1 MAELDSLSIQISA
14 STKKAEDSINNLIST
29 LNKLNGAFDIKNVD
43 GFVGTLQNLADAVNS
58 IQSDNL
64 KDITNAMTGLGKSAK
79 SLATLS
85 TNAGKSGDA
94 VAKLSKKLAGIAGI
108 TDKSGISMLTESLRE
123 FLQSTNGEQLSASRN
138 KILTIAKTF
147 GTVGTEISKD
157 REEALRFLNELGKAK
172 INLPLD
178 WTKEYGDSAEGKKIR
193 GMIGI
198 GRTVADGS
206 GSDAD
211 DVAKRLGIGEY
222 QNAQDA
228 FKAIA
233 SVASV
238 MRDIVADTDD
248 EVLTLGEALGSS
260 GEHAR
265 EAAEAMKAFSEQ
277 LANAVGL
284 TTQQMTDA
292 TSGGN
297 GFLPDIENQNIAIE
311 QFIQNAE
318 RLNMAGNPFQNIADG
333 LNEIANVNL
342 NDTLVTYLYAMKDS
356 IASIGGKSGQNAGY
370 AMKQIGEG
378 LQALNVPIPDT
389 GEQISEF
396 ALALRKLG
404 SGNMTKAAEALPFIA
419 MGLQQLNGIQITA
432 DVEKLS
438 ELAKAISGFGYA
450 KIDKAVTNLPVL
462 TQELTRLITA
472 LSQAPQVSQN
482 TVELVKALG
491 NLNVNAR
498 ALKPSTRR
506 AGNALDFF
514 SKKAKRARSASFSL
528 AATIGKIYA
537 TYWAVFRVIG
547 WLGKSIDIA
556 SDLTEVQNV
565 VDQTFGD
572 MKYRMEDFAKTA
584 VETVGMSEL
593 TAKQIGSRFQA
604 MGRNMGISQEMIE
617 GTNDFLQ
624 ATTKM
629 ADGSE
634 KAYADVAHS
643 MAEVSINLTR
653 LAGDMASFYNED
665 YDVVA
670 EKLNAVF
677 TGQTRPLRAYGLD
690 LTQATLQEWALANGM
705 DVDIKKMTQAEKT
718 LLRYQYV
725 MANTTAAHQDFI
737 RTQDTWANTLKRAS
751 ENLKRLQVILGQI
764 AINTFKPLVANFN
777 AAMNDIIHL
786 AESTLNSL
794 GTIFG
799 WQVEITDVGIVDDL
813 ADGLEDVEDG
823 YEGAGKEAKKFK
835 NFLLG
840 IDELNLL
847 PDDKDK
853 DSGSGS
859 GSGLGAMAN
868 GIQDSMV
875 NMRET
880 ENGYESIYD
889 TLFKLGKRI
898 GEVQLDWYKG
908 IEWDKIFDKVEG
920 AGKGLASF
928 LNGYLSDAELFY
940 HKGRF
945 IAEGINTIAH
955 AIYGFFH
962 EFDGYQ
968 LGKDLGFEIN
978 GFTSNLDWDII
989 KSGAY
994 EMTHDV
1000 TEFINGAIKNINWKD
1015 VGRTIAEMLNTVQLM
1030 ISTFW
1035 NEVHWDE
1042 LGVSAGEVI
1051 NSFFLNWD
1059 EEEAAR
1065 LVKGKLQAVLDFA
1078 NNLLSTTD
1086 FEMIGEKIGKFLS
1099 DLDLAE
1105 YADDIAALIWNLIK
1119 AGFKLLPSMF
1129 EEAPIETALM
1139 LGIAGFKFNLFGAKF
1154 GNMMASSVSSNFRTK
1169 MISFLTTDL
1178 AEMQFHSGILGA
1190 GEIIGTAIGGAIV
1203 GAAAAYVGYNFG
1215 LEIGKALHPEDAM
1228 WYKQDAW
1235 LEALFNI
1242 KEWGNA
1248 GKEAAGSVDMSKR
1261 ALDAIGPS
1269 WNYRAKEEF
1278 GITDEMTWADV
1289 EEAMRLGKININT
1302 EDLEML
1308 KDEIVYLGSSASD
1321 TNQIFNRLK
1330 NAQEEYVN
1338 GFKPWIAAQSR
1349 LQYEIYSGNTTL
1361 ETAYEL
1367 YVNAKKAEEEYAN
1380 ARQLEKKRKEITE
1393 LTTAYNNL
1401 GEGQRNW
1408 VDLQERTLNDA
1419 LTDHP
1424 HYLDI
1429 LSTKVDGE
1437 DLTDWTDKARSV
1449 VNSLGD
1455 AFANVGKK
1463 QQKAVSDAVDAQ
1475 AEALGQL
1482 QEYQNFVDMIK
1493 VEDVP
1498 NIADISGGSGLKETV
1513 QQMALLHTNILN
1525 SKDGMEKLNAAFEAA
1540 GKKDKSS
1547 GVNDTYEIVKSK
1559 MNDIGSVF
1567 SEDNMDSMVS
1577 SIPKAMKLAWS
1588 DALEIMKE
1596 MWIEMA
1602 RWINENVKIEVPKV
1616 KANGKDFGGQTVQVR
1631 VQKFDV
1637 GGSIPNTGNLFFANE
1652 SGPEVVANMGSRT
1665 GIMNTDQMEAA
1676 IANGMARALAAN
1688 GQNVTVVLQGDASS
1702 LFTAMVKENNNTI
1715 MRTGASPLRR

>member
-29 LNKLNGAFDIKNVD
+29 LNKLNGAFDIKNAD
-43 GFVGTLQNLADAVNS
+43 GFVGALQNLSDAVNS

-64 KDITNAMTGLGKSAK
+64 KEITSAMTGLGKSAK

-157 REEALRFLNELGKAK
+157 REEALRFLKELDKAK

-198 GRTVADGS
+198 GRTVSDGS

-248 EVLTLGEALGSS
+248 EVLSLGEALGSS

-265 EAAEAMKAFSEQ
+265 EAAEAMKAFYEQ
-277 LANAVGL
+277 LSNAVGL

-318 RLNMAGNPFQNIADG
+318 RLNAAGNPFQNIADG

-378 LQALNVPIPDT
+378 LQALNIPIPDT
-389 GEQISEF
+389 GEQIAEF
-396 ALALRKLG
+396 AMSLRKLG
-404 SGNMTKAAEALPFIA
+404 SGNVVKAAEALPFVA

-498 ALKPSTRR
+498 ALNPSTRR

-528 AATIGKIYA
+528 ASAIGKIYA

-624 ATTKM
+624 AATKM

-643 MAEVSINLTR
+643 MADVSINLTR

-725 MANTTAAHQDFI
+725 MANTTAAHGDFI
-737 RTQDTWANTLKRAS
+737 RTQDTWANTIKRS
-751 ENLKRLQVILGQI
+751 QENLKRLQVILGQI

-847 PDDKDK
+847 PDDNDK
-853 DSGSGS
+853 DNGSGS

-875 NMRET
+875 NMREA
-880 ENGYESIYD
+880 EKGYESIYD

-968 LGKDLGFEIN
+968 FGKDLGFGIN
-978 GFTSNLDWDII
+978 GLTSNLDWDII
-989 KSGAY
+989 KSGTY
-994 EMTHDV
+994 EMSHDI

-1015 VGRTIAEMLNTVQLM
+1015 VGRTVAEMLNTVQLM

-1065 LVKGKLQAVLDFA
+1065 LVKGKLQGVLDIA

-1099 DLDLAE
+1099 ELNLAE
-1105 YADDIAALIWNLIK
+1105 YADDIAALIWNIIK
-1119 AGFKLLPSMF
+1119 AGFKLLPTMF

-1139 LGIAGFKFNLFGAKF
+1139 LGIAGFKFNLFGSKF
-1154 GNMMASSVSSNFRTK
+1154 GNTMASSVSSAFTPK

-1178 AEMQFHSGILGA
+1178 SKLQFHSGILGA
-1190 GEIIGTAIGGAIV
+1190 AEKIGTAV
-1203 GAAAAYVGYNFG
+1203 GTAFVAAAAVYIGYNFG
-1215 LEIGKALHPEDAM
+1215 LEIGKAMHPEDAM

-1242 KEWGNA
+1242 GEWGNA
-1248 GKEAAGSVDMSKR
+1248 
-1261 ALDAIGPS
+1261 
-1269 WNYRAKEEF
+1269 AKE
-1278 GITDEMTWADV
+1278 MT
-1289 EEAMRLGKININT
+1289 G
-1302 EDLEML
+1302 
-1308 KDEIVYLGSSASD
+1308 GSSRSDFGHFDQDKIVSIYPYFNKLLGASD
-1321 TNQIFNRLK
+1321 SDTWGDVLESLRKGTTYISESDFNKIKKFLEDSDISASQINEVMKHLQ
-1330 NAQEEYVN
+1330 NARDEYVN
-1338 GFKPWIAAQSR
+1338 GFKPWLESHSG
-1349 LQYEIYSGNTTL
+1349 QYSLEEAYKVYQNTM
-1361 ETAYEL
+1361 
-1367 YVNAKKAEEEYAN
+1367 KAEQSYAESLSGVMTN
-1380 ARQLEKKRKEITE
+1380 GARLEDIVKKT
-1393 LTTAYNNL
+1393 
-1401 GEGQRNW
+1401 
-1408 VDLQERTLNDA
+1408 
-1419 LTDHP
+1419 
-1424 HYLDI
+1424 
-1429 LSTKVDGE
+1429 
-1437 DLTDWTDKARSV
+1437 RSAF
-1449 VNSLGD
+1449 NGLGD
-1455 AFANVGKK
+1455 AVANAGKK
-1463 QQKAVSDAVDAQ
+1463 QQKSMSDAIDSQ

-1482 QEYQNFVDMIK
+1482 QKNQNFVDMIK
-1493 VEDVP
+1493 VD
-1498 NIADISGGSGLKETV
+1498 NGLDFSNFGGGGKLENTV

-1525 SKDGMEKLNAAFEAA
+1525 SKEGMEKLNAAFEAV

-1577 SIPKAMKLAWS
+1577 SIPKALKLAWS

-1602 RWINENVKIEVPKV
+1602 RWINENAKIEVPKV

-1688 GQNVTVVLQGDASS
+1688 GQNVTVVLQGDAST
-1702 LFTAMVKENNNTI
+1702 LFTAMVKENNNSI

>member
-64 KDITNAMTGLGKSAK
+64 KEITSAMTGLGKSAK

-94 VAKLSKKLAGIAGI
+94 MAKLSKKLAGIAGI

-193 GMIGI
+193 GMVGI

-248 EVLTLGEALGSS
+248 EVLTLGEALDSS

-292 TSGGN
+292 TSGG

-318 RLNMAGNPFQNIADG
+318 RLNMSGNPFQNIADG

-356 IASIGGKSGQNAGY
+356 IASIGGTAGQNAGY

-378 LQALNVPIPDT
+378 LKALNVPIPDT

-404 SGNMTKAAEALPFIA
+404 SGNITKAAEALPFIA

-438 ELAKAISGFGYA
+438 ELAKAVSGFGYA

-498 ALKPSTRR
+498 ALNPSTRR

-624 ATTKM
+624 AATKM

-643 MAEVSINLTR
+643 MADVSINLTR

-705 DVDIKKMTQAEKT
+705 DVNIKKMTQAEKT

-725 MANTTAAHQDFI
+725 MANTTAAHGDFI

-847 PDDKDK
+847 PDDNDK

-859 GSGLGAMAN
+859 GSGLGTMAN

-875 NMRET
+875 NMREA
-880 ENGYESIYD
+880 EKGYESIYD

-978 GFTSNLDWDII
+978 GLTSNLDWDII

-994 EMTHDV
+994 EMAHDV

-1035 NEVHWDE
+1035 NEIHWDE

-1059 EEEAAR
+1059 EKEAAH

-1099 DLDLAE
+1099 ELNLAE

-1119 AGFKLLPSMF
+1119 AAFKLLPSMF

-1154 GNMMASSVSSNFRTK
+1154 GDKMATSVSSAFTPK
-1169 MISFLTTDL
+1169 IISFLTTDL
-1178 AEMQFHSGILGA
+1178 SKLQFHSGILGA
-1190 GEIIGTAIGGAIV
+1190 GEIIGTAIGTAIV

-1215 LEIGKALHPEDAM
+1215 LEIGKAMNPDDAM

-1242 KEWGNA
+1242 GEWGNA
-1248 GKEAAGSVDMSKR
+1248 
-1261 ALDAIGPS
+1261 
-1269 WNYRAKEEF
+1269 AKEMTGGGSRSDF
-1278 GITDEMTWADV
+1278 GHFDQDEMVSIYPYFNKLLGASDSDTWGDV
-1289 EEAMRLGKININT
+1289 LESLRKGTTYISESDFNKIKKFL
-1302 EDLEML
+1302 EDS
-1308 KDEIVYLGSSASD
+1308 DISAS
-1321 TNQIFNRLK
+1321 QINEVMKHLQ
-1330 NAQEEYVN
+1330 NARDEYVN
-1338 GFKPWIAAQSR
+1338 GFKPWLESHSG
-1349 LQYEIYSGNTTL
+1349 QYSLEEAYKVYQDTL
-1361 ETAYEL
+1361 
-1367 YVNAKKAEEEYAN
+1367 KAEEEYAQSDN
-1380 ARQLEKKRKEITE
+1380 LEKKCKKITE
-1393 LTTAYNNL
+1393 LTAAYNDL
-1401 GEGQRNW
+1401 GEGRRNW
-1408 VDLQERTLNDA
+1408 ADIQDRTINDA
-1419 LTDHP
+1419 LTGHN
-1424 HYLDI
+1424 HYLD
-1429 LSTKVDGE
+1429 LLTPKVDGE
-1437 DLTDWTDKARSV
+1437 DLTDWTDKAISE

-1455 AFANVGKK
+1455 AFVNV
-1463 QQKAVSDAVDAQ
+1463 
-1475 AEALGQL
+1475 
-1482 QEYQNFVDMIK
+1482 
-1493 VEDVP
+1493 
-1498 NIADISGGSGLKETV
+1498 SGGSGLKETV
-1513 QQMALLHTNILN
+1513 QQMAILHTNILN

-1652 SGPEVVANMGSRT
+1652 SGPEVVANMGSST

-1688 GQNVTVVLQGDASS
+1688 GQNVTVVLQGDVST
-1702 LFTAMVKENNNTI
+1702 LFTAMVKENNNAI
-1715 MRTGASPLRR
+1715 MRVGSSPLRR